1 MRKYDSNYTVID
13 MNTFPGEMSLP
24 GANLKAQAEGVD
36 YQDIPRDIQMMRQQ
50 TYDKEV
56 KRGEFVKE
64 FSDWMKEFSGLGE
77 WMKEFSDWSPE
88 FSGLDGL
95 TLGKSLA
102 GLLVVG
108 GLVFAA
114 YKFWPKK
121 AAPARRRKRSR

>member
-1 MRKYDSNYTVID
+1 
-13 MNTFPGEMSLP
+13 
-24 GANLKAQAEGVD
+24 
-36 YQDIPRDIQMMRQQ
+36 MRQQ

-64 FSDWMKEFSGLGE
+64 FSDWMKEFSGFGE

-95 TLGKSLA
+95 TLGKSA
-102 GLLVVG
+102 VGLLVVG
-108 GLVFAA
+108 GLAFAA

-121 AAPARRRKRSR
+121 TVAARRRKRSR